1 MAGIARSVYRSVL
14 ISGRTICRAT
24 HSSIIEAPFGLQQNG
39 NNVEREVAGCTQMFS
54 QLHTQNLLAMSQCL
68 LDARQYGSIAGDDG
82 RRQEGLVWGYRGS
95 TIALSPLNKNP
106 FVVGGVRYKQNKS
119 MQAAKRAS
127 RKKKAKQVRNKLRQM
142 KLAKK
147 LRKATMT
154 PEETLVWRIER
165 VMLHLYPKP

>member
-1 MAGIARSVYRSVL
+1 MAGTARSVYRSVL
-14 ISGRTICRAT
+14 ICGRTICRAT
-24 HSSIIEAPFGLQQNG
+24 HSSIIEGPFGLQQNG
-39 NNVEREVAGCTQMFS
+39 SDLEREVAGCTQMFS
-54 QLHTQNLLAMSQCL
+54 HLHTQNLLASSQCL
-68 LDARQYGSIAGDDG
+68 LHVRHHSSIAGGDG
-82 RRQEGLVWGYRGS
+82 RRREGLIWGYSGS

-106 FVVGGVRYKQNKS
+106 FIVGGVRFKQNKS

-154 PEETLVWRIER
+154 AEETLVWRIER
-165 VMLHLYPKP
+165 VMLHL

>member
-1 MAGIARSVYRSVL
+1 M
-14 ISGRTICRAT
+14 
-24 HSSIIEAPFGLQQNG
+24 
-39 NNVEREVAGCTQMFS
+39 MFS

-68 LDARQYGSIAGDDG
+68 LDARHYGSIAAGDDG

-95 TIALSPLNKNP
+95 TIALLSPLNKNP

-165 VMLHLYPKP
+165 VMLHLYPNP